1 MHPLRRE
8 KNVDDQTKIK
18 PDPQV
23 PDPIASAKILLTL
36 RRNQRRI
43 VIKYLN
49 AGIDFETAMAKMRE
63 NWHVRRG

>member
-1 MHPLRRE
+1 MQ
-8 KNVDDQTKIK
+8 KNTSQTSEEIK

-23 PDPIASAKILLTL
+23 LDPVSSAKILLSL

-49 AGIDFETAMAKMRE
+49 AGIEFEAAMRKMQE
-63 NWHVRRG
+63 NWNVRKG

>member
-1 MHPLRRE
+1 MHPMWKE
-8 KNVDDQTKIK
+8 KIMDDQVEIK

-23 PDPIASAKILLTL
+23 LDPISSAKILLSL

-49 AGIDFETAMAKMRE
+49 AGMGFEAAMKKMQE
-63 NWHVRRG
+63 NWNVRRG